1 MSSNSVD
8 GSAGHESIVTI
19 ALLLILLGVFGVF
32 ATLPR
37 SQLEA
42 GSGTG
47 NYGLPGHG
55 NGTTSP
61 GGTSGTGTTV
71 PGGNTAIGSP
81 ATVDIFQPTNDTAD
95 DSP

>member
-1 MSSNSVD
+1 MGSNSVD
-8 GSAGHESIVTI
+8 GSTRHESIVSV

-32 ATLPR
+32 ATMPG

-55 NGTTSP
+55 SGTTSP
-61 GGTSGTGTTV
+61 SGTGTTA
-71 PGGNTAIGSP
+71 PGGNTATIPP
-81 ATVDIFQPTNDTAD
+81 ATVDILAPVNDTAG